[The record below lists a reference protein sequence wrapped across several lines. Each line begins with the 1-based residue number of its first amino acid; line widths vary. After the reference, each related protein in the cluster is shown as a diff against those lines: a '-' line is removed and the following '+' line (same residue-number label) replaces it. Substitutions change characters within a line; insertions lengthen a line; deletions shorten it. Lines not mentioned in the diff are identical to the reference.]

1 MRCPD
6 PNEARGVCNI
16 GFSGLYPPGPGTESE
31 SDEKEIGR
39 HSQSVVEKGGICVG
53 RSKMSEGRGRKE
65 RGDEGGLGGMQ
76 E

>member
-1 MRCPD
+1 M
-6 PNEARGVCNI
+6 
-16 GFSGLYPPGPGTESE
+16 YPPGPGTESE